1 MGIYDRD
8 YYRERARAHLEA
20 TYNPREFRSDE
31 QLRENTQPWRLSWLP
46 FGLLA
51 WLGVTLAAYK
61 MHLGSVPIFGLYFGL
76 GITLVAVL
84 SYRERMGVGAAF
96 SVVFVPGLVLLLA
109 AFYFHAYQVGE
120 AADKEGR
127 YCGVDL
133 VTLHDVRVTRLSS
146 GVVEA
151 RGVLR
156 SACKTPARVKLNVEV
171 VDRSGRTVSRHEV
184 VTNFGQPVPPMRQTE
199 IVQPIPVLDQAD
211 HTMGFAMQ
219 VQAVAVDGGA
229 Q

>member
-31 QLRENTQPWRLSWLP
+31 QHQEITQPSRLSWLP

-51 WLGVTLAAYK
+51 WLGATLTAYK
-61 MHLGSVPIFGLYFGL
+61 MDLGSVPIFGLYFGL

-84 SYRERMGVGAAF
+84 SYREHMGVGAAF
-96 SVVFVPGLVLLLA
+96 SAVFVPGLVMLLV
-109 AFYFHAYQVGE
+109 AFYFHAYRVGE
-120 AADKEGR
+120 AAGKEGR

-133 VTLHDVRVTRLSS
+133 MTLHDVKVTRVSS
-146 GVVEA
+146 GLVEA
-151 RGVLR
+151 RGVLQ
-156 SACKTPARVKLNVEV
+156 SACKTPARVKLAVEV
-171 VDRSGRTVSRHEV
+171 MDRSGRSISHHEV
-184 VTNFGQPVPPMRQTE
+184 VTNFGQPVPPMQQTQ
-199 IVQPIPVLDQAD
+199 IVQPIPVLDQSD
-211 HTMGFAMQ
+211 QTMRFAMQ